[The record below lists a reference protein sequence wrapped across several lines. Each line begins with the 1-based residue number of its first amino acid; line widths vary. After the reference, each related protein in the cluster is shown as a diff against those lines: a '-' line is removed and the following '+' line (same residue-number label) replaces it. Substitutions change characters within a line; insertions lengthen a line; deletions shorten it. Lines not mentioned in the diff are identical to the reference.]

1 MRKKDLASSQPDLT
15 EPEATQSDTFPL
27 LQEHIAVTAD
37 RDRGPAQASFE
48 TGHSTQEGTGS
59 AGLTRRQMLK
69 ITAGA
74 VAAAPLVGQALSAA
88 AKPLNDPVVGAAGQ
102 KSPLFFT
109 PEEFAIVDE
118 LTEIIIPTDAH
129 SPGARA
135 AEVAAFIDARV
146 NEAFEPETKETW
158 RNGLKLVDQLSQSS
172 NGVPFMKATPQQRM
186 TVVGQMAKGESN
198 PQQPEERFFV
208 ELKHWTATG
217 YYTSK
222 IGIHKEMEY
231 KGNTYQNEFSGYDA
245 T

>member
-1 MRKKDLASSQPDLT
+1 MRKEDLAISPPDLT
-15 EPEATQSDTFPL
+15 EPQGAQSDTFPL
-27 LQEHIAVTAD
+27 W
-37 RDRGPAQASFE
+37 RDHMRANPDPDPGLAQAPLERGPAAIEDSA
-48 TGHSTQEGTGS
+48 S

-74 VAAAPLVGQALSAA
+74 VAAAPLVGHALSAA
-88 AKPLNDPVVGAAGQ
+88 AKPLNNPVAGALGQ

-109 PEEFAIVDE
+109 PEEFAMVDE

-158 RNGLKLVDQLSQSS
+158 RNGLKLVDQLSQSA
-172 NGVPFMKATPQQRM
+172 NGASFMNASPEQRM
-186 TVVGQMAKGESN
+186 KVVGQMAKGESN

-222 IGIHKEMEY
+222 IGIHTEMEY